1 MAPLLCIENL
11 TKRYKHA
18 GHSVLN
24 GLSFSVNSGEIY
36 GFLGPNGAGKSTTV
50 KILSG
55 LISYDEGNISIMGKN
70 LTDHRK
76 ELNKHVGIVP
86 QDIALFP
93 TLTATENLKIFGGIY
108 GIENKI
114 LNKRIAYLLNLFGL
128 ENHKNKKVDYYSGG
142 MKRRIN
148 LIVGIL
154 HEPNLLLLDE
164 PTVGIDVQSKM

>member
-18 GHSVLN
+18 GHPVLN

-55 LISYDEGNISIMGKN
+55 LISYDQGNISIMGKN

-76 ELNKHVGIVP
+76 E
-86 QDIALFP
+86 
-93 TLTATENLKIFGGIY
+93 
-108 GIENKI
+108 
-114 LNKRIAYLLNLFGL
+114 
-128 ENHKNKKVDYYSGG
+128 
-142 MKRRIN
+142 
-148 LIVGIL
+148 
-154 HEPNLLLLDE
+154 
-164 PTVGIDVQSKM
+164 